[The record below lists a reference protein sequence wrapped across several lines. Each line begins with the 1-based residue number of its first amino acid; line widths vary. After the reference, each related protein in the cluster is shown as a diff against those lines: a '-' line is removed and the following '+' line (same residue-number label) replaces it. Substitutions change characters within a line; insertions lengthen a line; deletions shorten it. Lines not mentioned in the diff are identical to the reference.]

1 MENATYHAL
10 STAKAGETV
19 AVTAWLKPSQLPH
32 NSEFS
37 CWEINLF
44 RAPHERTHCLYLT
57 HIDSSLPGGDWDGQK
72 REWGT
77 LVSDLPIDAP
87 LEEVARAVL
96 ARIRALPQRDGAG
109 MTILVEHPRIREA
122 FFAVEILPLS

>member
-10 STAKAGETV
+10 STAKAGATV
-19 AVTAWLKPSQLPH
+19 AVAAWLKPSQLP
-32 NSEFS
+32 SSREFS

-44 RAPHERTHCLYLT
+44 RAPGERMNCLYLS
-57 HIDSSLPGGDWDGQK
+57 HVDSAHPGEDWDGQK

-109 MTILVEHPRIREA
+109 MTILVEHPKIREA
-122 FFAVEILPLS
+122 FFAVEIPPLS